1 MNKIPLLIFFL
12 IHTSVSAAED
22 YMLMEVNSQG
32 LGQIKIGMK
41 PSEVSNILGTDI
53 TKTETQYSE
62 GECFSYSIG
71 KHRFGGN
78 VRFLV
83 NKGILSLISINTNKI
98 KTDKGI
104 STMQPPSEAEKAYAG
119 LYKKGTTHYG
129 DIKLTVEYPNDKT
142 TLHFVGGKRYIRYI
156 AIGKEPE
163 INFTEG
169 CL

>member
-1 MNKIPLLIFFL
+1 MFFL
-12 IHTSVSAAED
+12 IHTSVFAAED
-22 YMLMEVNSQG
+22 YMSMEVDSQG
-32 LGQIKIGMK
+32 LGPIKIGMK
-41 PSEVSNILGTDI
+41 PSEVSNILGVDI
-53 TKTETQYSE
+53 TKTKIQYNT
-62 GECFSYSIG
+62 GECFSYSLG

-83 NKGILSLISINTNKI
+83 NKGILSEISINTNKI

-104 STMQPPSEAEKAYAG
+104 GTMQPPSAAENSYAG

-129 DIKLTVEYPNDKT
+129 DILISVEYPDDKT
-142 TLHFVGGKRYIRYI
+142 ILHFVGSKKYIRYI